1 MVTKP
6 FSLEEKMSFS
16 NTSVFGGFD
25 CYVLHWLDEARK
37 YSDDDRFL
45 NRLEEISSLFSKY
58 RQEAPPRR
66 RHIHL
71 SALQLIRD
79 LKEMLSRRSI
89 INPVEEIDTGI
100 RKSDQ
105 IKHGSAAAEYI
116 SDKGGGKVN
125 QITPIPAAATC
136 VNEKGEE
143 KAYKI
148 APGPAAAAYIR
159 GKRAE
164 KIDPEIPKPVNKF
177 DLIEKIP
184 EHPREVRE
192 KSGHALLAQV
202 REKFVPPLD
211 SSVQY
216 AKGVGPQLAKKMHKM
231 EIRTLEDLLFHFP
244 RRYEDRSKLIPIAQL
259 HDGSFET
266 VSGVVVSKSEARPRR
281 GLVISKV
288 LIDDGTGVLTLLWFN
303 QPFRS
308 AHLLKGMKL
317 YASGKVERS
326 YREIQ
331 MNNPEYEVESDE
343 DTLHTGRIVPIYPSA
358 ENLSQKVLRK
368 IVRVNLEAS
377 LHLFEEALPEEIRS
391 RHAFLDYRRALST
404 IHFPEDFKTLE
415 EARRRLIYEELFFL
429 ELGLLRFKK
438 DRQVIEKEH
447 RYTVTRSLSSSF
459 EQHLPFALTGAQ
471 KKVMDEITDDLFTTR
486 PMCRL
491 VQGDVGSG
499 KTVVAAYAI
508 LAAVSSGFQGSVM
521 APTEILAEQHYKKFR
536 ELLAPLNIEVGLL
549 IGSLS
554 KKEKELQRS
563 RIRSGEMQ
571 VVIGTH
577 ALIQEE
583 VEFCNLG
590 LVVVDEQHRFGV
602 LQRAE
607 LQKKGTNP
615 DMLVMTATPI
625 PRTLALTLY
634 GDLDISVIDELP
646 PGRKPV
652 ISRWCRAHEAPRVYQ
667 FIKSEIAKGRQ
678 SYLVCPLIEESDK
691 IVAKAAT
698 REAEELAATHFS
710 DVRVGLLHGR
720 IKGAEKEEIMK
731 KFRDASIDVLISTTV
746 IEVGVDVPNASVM
759 VIQNADRF
767 GLSQLHQLRG
777 RVGRGDYKSYCFLI
791 ADPKSDEGVA
801 RMTIMQRH
809 HDGFLIAEKDLQIRG
824 PGDFYGTRQHG
835 LPELKISDLI
845 RDHSV
850 LEQARRDAEEL
861 VRSNPSVYEERL
873 VKKRIEHTFL
883 PINELRH

>member
-1 MVTKP
+1 MVTRP

-16 NTSVFGGFD
+16 NVSVFGGFD
-25 CYVLHWLDEARK
+25 LYVLHWIDEAGK
-37 YSDDDRFL
+37 YSDDTEFL
-45 NRLEEISSLFSKY
+45 NILKQISALFNKY
-58 RQEAPPRR
+58 RLEAPPRR
-66 RHIHL
+66 RHIHI
-71 SALQLIRD
+71 SALQLLHE
-79 LKEMLSRRSI
+79 LKEMHSGKSAL
-89 INPVEEIDTGI
+89 NPSAGKGTDISKGEETAPG
-100 RKSDQ
+100 Q
-105 IKHGSAAAEYI
+105 AAAAEVCG
-116 SDKGGGKVN
+116 KRGGKAE
-125 QITPIPAAATC
+125 QMQPR
-136 VNEKGEE
+136 
-143 KAYKI
+143 
-148 APGPAAAAYIR
+148 PAAAAYVSAR
-159 GKRAE
+159 GGGKAE
-164 KIDPEIPKPVNKF
+164 RTAPGTADKAGAIAMIP
-177 DLIEKIP
+177 DQR
-184 EHPREVRE
+184 REARE
-192 KSGHALLAQV
+192 KPGQALLSKV
-202 REKFVPPLD
+202 KDRFVPPLD
-211 SSVQY
+211 SPVQF

-231 EIRTLEDLLFHFP
+231 EIRTLEDLVFHFP
-244 RRYEDRSKLIPIAQL
+244 RRYEDRSRLTPIAEVQ
-259 HDGSFET
+259 DGSFET
-266 VSGVVVSKSEARPRR
+266 VSGVVAAKSESRPRR

-288 LIDDGTGVLTLLWFN
+288 LIDDGTGEMVLLWFN

-317 YASGKVERS
+317 YASGRVERN

-331 MNNPEYEVESDE
+331 MNNPEYELESDE
-343 DTLHTGRIVPIYPSA
+343 DTLNTGRIVPIYPST

-368 IVRVNLEAS
+368 IVRLNLESS
-377 LHLFEEALPEEIRS
+377 LHLFEDALPEEIRS
-391 RHAFLDYRRALST
+391 RHAFLDYRSALST
-404 IHFPEDFKTLE
+404 IHFPEDFEALE
-415 EARRRLIYEELFFL
+415 KARRRLIYDELFFL

-447 RYTVTRSLSSSF
+447 RYIADSSISASF
-459 EQHLPFALTGAQ
+459 EQHLPFALTRAQ
-471 KKVMDEITDDLFTTR
+471 KKVMEEITGDLFTTR

-499 KTVVAAYAI
+499 KTVVAAFAI

-521 APTEILAEQHYKKFR
+521 APTEILAEQHHKKFR
-536 ELLAPLNIEVGLL
+536 ELLAPLNIEVGIL

-554 KKEKELQRS
+554 RKEKELQRS

-590 LVVVDEQHRFGV
+590 LAVVDEQHRFGV

-652 ISRWCRAHEAPRVYQ
+652 ISKWCRSREAPRIYQ
-667 FIKSEIAKGRQ
+667 FIKSEIKKGRQ

-691 IVAKAAT
+691 IAAKAAT

-731 KFRDASIDVLISTTV
+731 KFRDGSIDVLISTTV
-746 IEVGVDVPNASVM
+746 IEVGVDIPNASVM

-791 ADPKSDEGVA
+791 ADPKSEEGAA
-801 RMTIMQRH
+801 RMSIMQQH

-835 LPELKISDLI
+835 LPDLKISDLI

-850 LEQARRDAEEL
+850 LEQARIDAEEL
-861 VRSNPSVYEERL
+861 VKSNPSVYDEKL

>member
-1 MVTKP
+1 MTTLDECIEVVARP

-16 NTSVFGGFD
+16 NISVFGGFD
-25 CYVLHWLDEARK
+25 CYVLHWIDEAAK
-37 YSDDDRFL
+37 YSDDAEFQNIL
-45 NRLEEISSLFSKY
+45 KQISLLFSRY
-58 RQEAPPRR
+58 RLEAPPRR
-66 RHIHL
+66 RHIHV
-71 SALQLIRD
+71 SALQLLQK
-79 LKEMLSRRSI
+79 LKEMQ
-89 INPVEEIDTGI
+89 P
-100 RKSDQ
+100 
-105 IKHGSAAAEYI
+105 GSATSNISAGKSAETRKGEDDNSKSSVAAEI
-116 SDKGGGKVN
+116 VRRIASESVQAKKLSA
-125 QITPIPAAATC
+125 IAAAS
-136 VNEKGEE
+136 VGNAGGEAGRTALGKAE
-143 KAYKI
+143 KAGTI
-148 APGPAAAAYIR
+148 A
-159 GKRAE
+159 KV
-164 KIDPEIPKPVNKF
+164 PEQ
-177 DLIEKIP
+177 
-184 EHPREVRE
+184 HREVRE
-192 KSGHALLAQV
+192 KPGQALLVQV
-202 REKFVPPLD
+202 KERYVPPLD
-211 SSVQY
+211 SPVQF

-231 EIRTLEDLLFHFP
+231 EIRTLEDLVFHFP
-244 RRYEDRSKLIPIAQL
+244 RRYEDRSRLTPIAEVQ
-259 HDGSFET
+259 DGSFET
-266 VSGVVVSKSEARPRR
+266 VSGTVTAKSESRPRR

-288 LIDDGTGVLTLLWFN
+288 LIDDGSGVMVLLWFN

-308 AHLLKGMKL
+308 AQLMKGMKL
-317 YASGKVERS
+317 YASGKVERN

-331 MNNPEYEVESDE
+331 MNNPEYELESDE
-343 DTLHTGRIVPIYPSA
+343 DTLNTGRIVPVYPST

-368 IVRVNLEAS
+368 IVRQNLESS
-377 LHLFEEALPEEIRS
+377 LHLFEDALPEEIRS
-391 RHAFLDYRRALST
+391 RHAFLDYRSALSM
-404 IHFPEDFKTLE
+404 IHFPEDFEALE
-415 EARRRLIYEELFFL
+415 KARRRLIYDELFFL

-447 RYTVTRSLSSSF
+447 HYKADTGILTSF
-459 EQHLPFALTGAQ
+459 EQHLPFALTRAQ
-471 KKVMDEITDDLFTTR
+471 KKVVEEITGDLFTTR

-508 LAAVSSGFQGSVM
+508 LAAVSSGYQGGVM

-554 KKEKELQRS
+554 RKEKELQRS
-563 RIRSGEMQ
+563 RIKSGDMQ

-583 VEFCNLG
+583 VEFSNLR

-652 ISRWCRAHEAPRVYQ
+652 ISRWCRSREAPRIYQ
-667 FIKSEIAKGRQ
+667 FIKSEIRKGRQ
-678 SYLVCPLIEESDK
+678 AYLVCPLIEESDK
-691 IVAKAAT
+691 IAAKAAT

-710 DVRVGLLHGR
+710 DVRVGLLHGK
-720 IKGAEKEEIMK
+720 IKGADKEEIMK
-731 KFRDASIDVLISTTV
+731 TFRDGSMDVLISTTV

-791 ADPKSDEGVA
+791 ADPGSDEGAA
-801 RMTIMQRH
+801 RMSIMQKH

-835 LPELKISDLI
+835 LPDLKISDLI
-845 RDHSV
+845 RDHAV
-850 LEQARRDAEEL
+850 LEQARIDAEEL
-861 VRSNPSVYEERL
+861 VNSNPSFYEEKL

>member
-1 MVTKP
+1 MTTFNECIDMVTRP

-16 NTSVFGGFD
+16 NVSVFGGFD
-25 CYVLHWLDEARK
+25 CYVLHWIDEAGK
-37 YSDDDRFL
+37 YSDDTEFL
-45 NRLEEISSLFSKY
+45 NILKQISALFNKY
-58 RQEAPPRR
+58 RLEAPPRR
-66 RHIHL
+66 RHIHI
-71 SALQLIRD
+71 SALQLLQE
-79 LKEMLSRRSI
+79 LKEMHSGKSAL
-89 INPVEEIDTGI
+89 NPSAGKGTGI
-100 RKSDQ
+100 RKDEEAAP
-105 IKHGSAAAEYI
+105 GPASATEVYR
-116 SDKGGGKVN
+116 KRG
-125 QITPIPAAATC
+125 
-136 VNEKGEE
+136 E
-143 KAYKI
+143 KAEQMQPK
-148 APGPAAAAYIR
+148 PAAAAYVS
-159 GKRAE
+159 GKVGEKAE
-164 KIDPEIPKPVNKF
+164 HTAPGAADKAGAIAM
-177 DLIEKIP
+177 IP
-184 EHPREVRE
+184 EQRREVRE
-192 KSGHALLAQV
+192 KPGQALLAKV
-202 REKFVPPLD
+202 KDRFVPPLD
-211 SSVQY
+211 SPVQF

-231 EIRTLEDLLFHFP
+231 EIRTLEDLVFHFP
-244 RRYEDRSKLIPIAQL
+244 RRYEDRSRLTPIAEVQ
-259 HDGSFET
+259 DGSFET
-266 VSGVVVSKSEARPRR
+266 VSGVVAAKSESRPRG

-288 LIDDGTGVLTLLWFN
+288 MIDDGTGVMVLLWFN

-317 YASGKVERS
+317 YASGRVERN

-331 MNNPEYEVESDE
+331 MNNPEYELESDE
-343 DTLHTGRIVPIYPSA
+343 DTLNTGRIVPVYPST

-368 IVRVNLEAS
+368 IVRLNLESS
-377 LHLFEEALPEEIRS
+377 LHLFEDALPEEIRS
-391 RHAFLDYRRALST
+391 RHAFPDYRSALSA
-404 IHFPEDFKTLE
+404 IHFPEDFEALE
-415 EARRRLIYEELFFL
+415 KARRRLIYDELFFL

-447 RYTVTRSLSSSF
+447 RYNTDSSISATF
-459 EQHLPFALTGAQ
+459 EQHLPFALTRAQ
-471 KKVMDEITDDLFTTR
+471 KKVMEEITGDLFTTR

-499 KTVVAAYAI
+499 KTVVAAFAI

-521 APTEILAEQHYKKFR
+521 APTEILAEQHHKKFR
-536 ELLAPLNIEVGLL
+536 ELLAPLNIEVGIL

-590 LVVVDEQHRFGV
+590 LAVVDEQHRFGV

-652 ISRWCRAHEAPRVYQ
+652 ISRWCRSREAPRIYQ
-667 FIKSEIAKGRQ
+667 FIKSEIKKGRQ

-691 IVAKAAT
+691 IAAKAAT

-731 KFRDASIDVLISTTV
+731 KFRDGAIDVLISTTV
-746 IEVGVDVPNASVM
+746 IEVGVDIPNASVM
-759 VIQNADRF
+759 VIQNAERF

-791 ADPKSDEGVA
+791 ADPKSEEGA
-801 RMTIMQRH
+801 TRMSIMQQH

-835 LPELKISDLI
+835 LPDLKISDLI
-845 RDHSV
+845 RDHGV
-850 LEQARRDAEEL
+850 LEQARIDAEEL
-861 VRSNPSVYEERL
+861 VKSNPSVYEEKL